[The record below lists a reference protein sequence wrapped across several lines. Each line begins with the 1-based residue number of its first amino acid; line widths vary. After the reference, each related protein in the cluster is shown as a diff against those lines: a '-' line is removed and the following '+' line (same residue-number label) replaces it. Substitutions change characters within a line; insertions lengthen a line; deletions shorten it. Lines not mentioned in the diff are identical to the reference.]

1 MSPQEYI
8 LNYRMNQAS
17 ILLKNT
23 SLPVSEIADK
33 VGYDDALN
41 FSKAFKKIY
50 GINPTN
56 FRSTTDSLITSDEDT
71 QNEF

>member
-8 LNYRMNQAS
+8 FNYRMNQAS

-23 SLPVSEIADK
+23 HLPVSEIANK
-33 VGYDDALN
+33 VGYPDALN
-41 FSKAFKKIY
+41 FSKAFKKSY

-56 FRSTTDSLITSDEDT
+56 YRNLVENLETSDKDIHIKI
-71 QNEF
+71 